1 MTNEQL
7 VTMIQGGENTAGN
20 MLQLWEQ
27 NCKFIKMISKEYRG
41 RAELEDL
48 EQEGY
53 IGLCKAVEAYDAT
66 SSASFLTYASYWIRQ
81 TMTRYIANNGSM
93 VRIPE
98 SAKRAA
104 KAYTNMIDQY
114 QDATGRRPTAEQIN
128 IAWGEPRRKTAE
140 AALCAAM
147 VGRCSL
153 DTPVGE
159 DGENTIGD
167 LVADSFDLEQSVTD
181 RMQQR
186 ELEAV
191 LWPIVESLSE
201 QQAEAIRLRYREGRS
216 FVDAGKCMGISREAV
231 RQHEYNALRE
241 LRRPSRVRLLRP
253 FLYDEVRNRGMQ
265 GTGIGKFNVTWTSA
279 TEREALNLTRC

>member
-1 MTNEQL
+1 MTNERL
-7 VTMIQGGENTAGN
+7 VALIQARENAAGN

-27 NCKFIKMISKEYRG
+27 NCKFIKMIAKEYWG

-53 IGLCKAVEAYDAT
+53 IGLCKAVEAYDT
-66 SSASFLTYASYWIRQ
+66 GSSVTFLTYASYWIRQ
-81 TMTRYIANNGSM
+81 AMTRYIANSGSM
-93 VRIPE
+93 VRVPE

-104 KAYTNMIDQY
+104 KAYTDMIDQY
-114 QDATGRRPTAEQIN
+114 QDITGRRPTTEQID
-128 IAWGEPRRKTAE
+128 IAWGGSQRKTAE
-140 AALCAAM
+140 AALRAAT

-181 RMQQR
+181 RMQQQ
-186 ELEAV
+186 ELEEV
-191 LWPIVESLSE
+191 LWPIVDSLSE
-201 QQAEAIRLRYREGRS
+201 QQAETIRLRYQEGKS

-265 GTGIGKFNVTWTSA
+265 GTGVGKFNVTWTSA